1 MAKQYRKVITVMLA
15 LLLVFIF
22 TSCNIGKKIAKG
34 ASERIL
40 GPDVNIDEDGL
51 TIDDDG
57 KKITI
62 GNSKWPKDG
71 LASKLPEYKDG
82 KIISTVNSKEQAAII
97 VEETSLKY
105 LKNYLKKVKKEGFTE
120 DAYESETEGGG
131 YAYIGYKGDIYVSL
145 TFLADSNTCTIALG
159 YKDK

>member
-15 LLLVFIF
+15 LLLVIIF

-51 TIDDDG
+51 
-57 KKITI
+57 
-62 GNSKWPKDG
+62 
-71 LASKLPEYKDG
+71 ASKLPEYKDG
-82 KIISTVNSKEQAAII
+82 KIISTVNSKEQVAII